1 MFDSAKLLRTFH
13 IYVKLIKRANDKQLI
28 SFLFTT
34 FAATAKNHSKAYYL
48 PAKMEIT
55 SFIDIDNIFQIW
67 HSNNVLRFA
76 VFVAAG
82 ILLLHLANAL
92 CRRIFIPITNKITR
106 STRSSWDDI
115 LFNENVMTS
124 CCQIL
129 PPVLLHMLLPR
140 MFDTEGDIFFWTVK
154 VLDIYITACAIKLAF
169 AILNALYAL
178 ANQNSSLR
186 NKTLKGVFEMF
197 KIIAICI
204 GAIIMISIVID
215 KNPAK
220 VLTGLGAMAAVLM
233 LVFKDPIMGL
243 VAGVQLSVNDMLRPG
258 DWITL
263 PKHDADGMV
272 VEVTLTTVKVQNWDN
287 TITTIPP
294 YILVSESFQ
303 NWRGMFDSGGRRI
316 KRSIY
321 IDMNS
326 IGFCTK
332 EQIEKFTQKG
342 WMEGLDSSEEVVNLT
357 VLRNFIYIYLRN
369 NPRVNKYMTLMVRQ
383 LQPTSQGLP
392 LELYF
397 FSADTDWV
405 AYEHLQAD
413 VFEHIIAMLPEF
425 GIKAF
430 QAPAG
435 SDFTNRQI

>member
-1 MFDSAKLLRTFH
+1 
-13 IYVKLIKRANDKQLI
+13 
-28 SFLFTT
+28 
-34 FAATAKNHSKAYYL
+34 
-48 PAKMEIT
+48 MEIT
-55 SFIDIDNIFQIW
+55 NFIDIDSIFQIW
-67 HSNNVLRFA
+67 HSNNVLRLA
-76 VFVAAG
+76 AFVAAG

-92 CRRIFIPITNKITR
+92 CRRIFIPFTNKITR

-140 MFDTEGDIFFWTVK
+140 MFDTDGDIFFWTVK

-169 AILNALYAL
+169 AILNALYDL

-357 VLRNFIYIYLRN
+357 VLRNFIDIYLRN

-397 FSADTDWV
+397 FSADTAWV

-435 SDFTNRQI
+435 SDFANRQI

>member
-1 MFDSAKLLRTFH
+1 MVRPSYLRTFH
-13 IYVKLIKRANDKQLI
+13 IYVKLTKRANDKRLI

-34 FAATAKNHSKAYYL
+34 FATTAKNHSKAYYP

-55 SFIDIDNIFQIW
+55 SFINIDNIFQIW

-124 CCQIL
+124 CCQML
-129 PPVLLHMLLPR
+129 PPVLLHILLPR

-169 AILNALYAL
+169 AILNALYDL

-243 VAGVQLSVNDMLRPG
+243 VAGVQLSINDMLRPG

-357 VLRNFIYIYLRN
+357 VLRNFIDIYLRN

-397 FSADTDWV
+397 FSANTAWV

-435 SDFTNRQI
+435 SDFANKQI